1 MEYPLLTIKQAS
13 QLHALQTVMIAG
25 RIRYSDARV
34 YLEQADRSL
43 RLIGQPF
50 SGLLLPGQHVEVWGE
65 LLLGKMPVL
74 LVHDARPTGDTLRQP
89 QVTPSLKVGQSVLM
103 PLVRVLYHADEQ
115 VALTP
120 DGQQIILH
128 GEELD
133 QRCYAVEL
141 QIISLNPPV
150 AMIQA
155 AVPVSVQTWSQPGS
169 LA

>member
-1 MEYPLLTIKQAS
+1 MEYPLLTLKQAS
-13 QLHALQTVMIAG
+13 QLHTLQTVMLAG

-50 SGLLLPGQHVEVWGE
+50 SGLLLPGRHVEVWGE

-74 LVHDARPTGDTLRQP
+74 LVHDARPVGETLHQP
-89 QVTPSLKVGQSVLM
+89 LTTPPLKPG
-103 PLVRVLYHADEQ
+103 VRVVLPAVRVNYHADEQ

-120 DGQQIILH
+120 DGLSIVLH

-133 QRCYAVEL
+133 QRHYAVEIEITKL
-141 QIISLNPPV
+141 TPLV
-150 AMIQA
+150 GLIQA
-155 AVPVSVQTWSQPGS
+155 AIPITIHSWHKRGVS
-169 LA
+169 A